1 MTRRWAVRRCAA
13 RPCFAARPDPYLSR
27 PYPPPP
33 SSLCGAQVLLEFV
46 GRDATGAFV
55 GVGHSMAAQ
64 RMLARFQVGV
74 LHPKDVIRI
83 GAPF

>member
-1 MTRRWAVRRCAA
+1 MQHAHASRLALT
-13 RPCFAARPDPYLSR
+13 LSLTSL
-27 PYPPPP
+27 PPTALL
-33 SSLCGAQVLLEFV
+33 SVCGAQVLLEFV

>member
-1 MTRRWAVRRCAA
+1 M
-13 RPCFAARPDPYLSR
+13 
-27 PYPPPP
+27 
-33 SSLCGAQVLLEFV
+33 LEFV

-64 RMLARFQVGV
+64 RMLARFRVGG
-74 LHPKDVIRI
+74 LAPQDVIRI

>member
-1 MTRRWAVRRCAA
+1 
-13 RPCFAARPDPYLSR
+13 
-27 PYPPPP
+27 
-33 SSLCGAQVLLEFV
+33 LLEFV